1 MITMTADRHDP
12 GPSLDAET
20 LIHAT
25 GAEFREIVRRQGFDR
40 STAGLAEG
48 YAQANVVIVP
58 AIAAEEFAEFCGLNS
73 RACPLIDRTTPG
85 EPRSLK
91 AASCADLR
99 TDVPRYRVF
108 RHGVA
113 EREEPCSIE
122 HLWQDDSVGFL
133 LGCSFTFEH
142 ALLAA
147 GLTLRHLEQ
156 HRNVS
161 MYRTNRLC
169 KPTGRFSGNMVVSM
183 RPFAKEQIDRVV
195 EISGRFPR
203 MHGAPVHVGNPEEL
217 GIADLSQPDFG
228 DAVDINEGEVPL
240 FWACGVTPQVALLQ
254 AKLPL
259 SITHSP
265 GCMFVT
271 DLRDEDFD
279 EG

>member
-1 MITMTADRHDP
+1 MTTMTTDHHQP
-12 GPSLDAET
+12 GSSPDTEALVN
-20 LIHAT
+20 AT
-25 GAEFREIVRRQGFDR
+25 GAEFRQMVRQQGFNR
-40 STAGLAEG
+40 PTAGLAEG

-58 AIAAEEFAEFCGLNS
+58 TIAAEEFAEFCELNS
-73 RACPLIDRTTPG
+73 QACPLIDRTAPG
-85 EPRSLK
+85 DPRPLK
-91 AASCADLR
+91 AAPDADLR

-113 EREEPCSIE
+113 EREEPNSID

-133 LGCSFTFEH
+133 LGCSFTFEY

-161 MYRTNRLC
+161 MYRTNCSC
-169 KPTGRFSGNMVVSM
+169 KPAGRFSGEMVVSM
-183 RPFAKEQIDRVV
+183 RPFAKEQLDQVI
-195 EISGRFPR
+195 EISARFPR
-203 MHGAPVHVGNPEEL
+203 MHGAPVHVGDPAEL
-217 GIADLSQPDFG
+217 GIADLSQPEFG
-228 DAVDINEGEVPL
+228 DAVDIKENEVPV

-271 DLRDEDFD
+271 DLHDEDFD
-279 EG
+279 QG